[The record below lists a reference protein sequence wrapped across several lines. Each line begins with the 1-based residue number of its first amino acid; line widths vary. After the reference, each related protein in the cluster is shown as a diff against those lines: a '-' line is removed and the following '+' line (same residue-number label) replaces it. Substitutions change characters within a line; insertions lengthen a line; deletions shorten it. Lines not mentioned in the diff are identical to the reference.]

1 MNIGERIKQS
11 RESLGITQQELADRM
26 GYKSKA
32 TINKV
37 ELGINDITQTN
48 IKKYSEVLG
57 VSISYLMGWEDEER
71 KYDYV
76 DTDLIASIITS
87 KSDMEFV
94 KTYGKLN
101 PENKSKVNDIAKA
114 LLFTQE
120 NH

>member
-1 MNIGERIKQS
+1 MTVGEKIRDRRI
-11 RESLGITQQELADRM
+11 ELGMTQEELAFKL
-26 GYKSKA
+26 GYKSRSSV
-32 TINKV
+32 NKV
-37 ELGINDITQTN
+37 ELASDLTLKT
-48 IKKYSEVLG
+48 IKMYADALG
-57 VSISYLMGWEDEER
+57 LDTAFLMGWEDEDR